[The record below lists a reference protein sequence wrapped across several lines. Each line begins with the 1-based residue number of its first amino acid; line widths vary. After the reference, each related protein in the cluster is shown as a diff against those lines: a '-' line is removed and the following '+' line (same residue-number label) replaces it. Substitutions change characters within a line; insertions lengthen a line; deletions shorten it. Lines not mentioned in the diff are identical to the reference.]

1 MSIRVVVQSA
11 HPVEMIGNQLDGYHR
26 PLSGE
31 SANLTVSVGPGV
43 LFDGWLE
50 CPPLGAACA
59 VEYGGE
65 TVLEGYLTGVTASA
79 DGVRLGV
86 EG

>member
-1 MSIRVVVQSA
+1 MT
-11 HPVEMIGNQLDGYHR
+11 R
-26 PLSGE
+26 PLSDPL
-31 SANLTVSVGPGV
+31 SLRDTSVGPGV
-43 LFDGWLE
+43 LFAGWLE

-65 TVLEGYLTGVTASA
+65 TVLNGYLSSVAASA
-79 DGVRLGV
+79 EGVRLGV